1 MLNGII
7 VLSILTI
14 LIQATIPFFKKEIF
28 KEVDILIFM
37 LVANIVIILILIFSC
52 IYNYTFKDF
61 KIQLSKLKKQNVLTL
76 IIFLA
81 ICIMVIN
88 FLKNYIYSNSNINQS
103 ETLLITLS
111 IVFTIFYGALFF
123 NEKLTV
129 EIGLGS
135 FIILIGVIILFKK
148 SN

>member
-37 LVANIVIILILIFSC
+37 LIANIVIILILIFSC

-61 KIQLSKLKKQNVLTL
+61 KNQLTKLKKQNVLTL

-88 FLKNYIYSNSNINQS
+88 FLKNYIYSNSNINNK
-103 ETLLITLS
+103 S
-111 IVFTIFYGALFF
+111 IIPPST
-123 NEKLTV
+123 KT
-129 EIGLGS
+129 S
-135 FIILIGVIILFKK
+135 K
-148 SN
+148 